1 MWPALIF
8 VLLALLV
15 IADSLWKERRLR
27 QQRLQARQEFT
38 AQLLRQ
44 QQEAYTHAQA
54 QQRALFDSM
63 ADGVALLDEHGRIQL
78 VNDALRR
85 LFALPPGAGQ
95 GATLLEAFRLPAL
108 ADLAERLP
116 GEKSILGFEL
126 ELASTPARYLEAN
139 ASAVWDRAGAYR
151 GAIFVFHDLTRIKQ
165 LENTRKEF
173 VANVS
178 HELRTP
184 LSLIKG
190 FVETLL
196 DGAKDDPA
204 LAARYLKTIEKH
216 TDRLTYL
223 IEDLL
228 SISQLESGQVVLNF
242 EQVPLR
248 PLAERVL
255 EDLRSKATE
264 KQIQIQNDLPDG
276 LTARADGE
284 RLEQVL
290 FNLMEN
296 AIKYGRT
303 GGKVAIAARTHEN
316 ESVEVWVDDDGP
328 GIPLEA
334 QARIFERFYRVD
346 RARARDTGGTGL
358 GLAIVKHIVQAHGGS
373 VWVNS
378 QPGQG
383 ATFHFILPQVEP
395 SAVNP
400 TRTTSATQYPLSGR
414 MLK

>member
-1 MWPALIF
+1 MWPALVF
-8 VLLALLV
+8 ALLVLVV

-27 QQRLQARQEFT
+27 QQRRQARQEFT
-38 AQLLRQ
+38 AELLRQ

-63 ADGVALLDEHGRIQL
+63 ADGVALLDETGRIQL

-85 LFALPPGAGQ
+85 LFGLTAASGQ

-116 GEKSILGFEL
+116 QERTILGFEL
-126 ELASTPARYLEAN
+126 ELPATPPRYLEVN
-139 ASAVWDRAGAYR
+139 ASAVWDKAGACR
-151 GAIFVFHDLTRIKQ
+151 GAIFVFHDLTRLKQ

-196 DGAKDDPA
+196 DGAKDDPE
-204 LAARYLKTIEKH
+204 LTVRYLNTIEKH
-216 TDRLTYL
+216 ADRLTYL

-228 SISQLESGQVVLNF
+228 SISQLESGQVVLNL
-242 EQVPLR
+242 EEVPLR
-248 PLAERVL
+248 AVGARVL
-255 EDLRSKATE
+255 EDLRSKARE
-264 KQIQIQNDLPDG
+264 KRVHIRNNLPEA
-276 LTARADGE
+276 LTVRADGE

-290 FNLMEN
+290 FNLVEN
-296 AIKYGRT
+296 AIKYGRAD
-303 GGKVAIAARTHEN
+303 GHVVMEARAEAK
-316 ESVEVWVDDDGP
+316 ESVEICVRDDGP

-346 RARARDTGGTGL
+346 RARSRETGGTGL
-358 GLAIVKHIVQAHGGS
+358 GLAIVKHIVLAHGGS
-373 VWVNS
+373 VWLQS

-383 ATFHFILPQVEP
+383 ASFHFLLPD
-395 SAVNP
+395 SAPAAAPASVPAAGTND
-400 TRTTSATQYPLSGR
+400 
-414 MLK
+414 